1 MAIKVIVGTSW
12 TSLVDITTKSLS
24 FDLVNLMKH
33 LFILVILSFMD
44 IILVKLEEFLG
55 LGMEKIKDKI
65 DFVQE
70 G

>member
-1 MAIKVIVGTSW
+1 
-12 TSLVDITTKSLS
+12 
-24 FDLVNLMKH
+24 
-33 LFILVILSFMD
+33 MD

-65 DFVQE
+65 DFAEE